1 MLLILALWLSIAA
14 YVALRK
20 KEILGIVTAQLN
32 ENLNGKLTIGSMEP
46 ALIRHFPAISVELKN
61 VLLRDSLFKQHK
73 HDLLKAKSFTV
84 RINSF
89 SIFSPSPK
97 IESIEVKDGTIYLF
111 TDSSGYSNSQ
121 LFQVDTSSKHRNV
134 TERKLDEL
142 DFQNVHLVYEHQKK
156 GKYFDFQIARL
167 RSKFRFT
174 SAGWDAKTSMSMR
187 VGSLSFNVEKGSFIK
202 GKNLN
207 ARLKLRYNSPEK
219 SLSVPP
225 QQLKLDSDKFLVGG
239 NFWLSPSDPHFSLN
253 IKTASIRYNNLR
265 TMLFPKAATQ
275 LKRYSLQKPI
285 RFEATLAG
293 SLRTGSIPLVK
304 VRWSTSNN
312 RLSFAG
318 ETIRN
323 CSFQAAYINEVVPG
337 RPRQDPNSKVSFKNF
352 RGTWE
357 GIPFR
362 ADDISVVNLERP
374 VLQGKFHSSF
384 RLPQINNVARSE
396 SFNISGGRASLNLIY
411 RAPLNADNSIEPYIL
426 GDINI
431 RNGELNYRPR
441 GLFFRNI
448 NGLIRFHGEDLSIRD
463 MGLQLGST
471 SLTMNGSVAN
481 FVNLYYRHPEKILLH
496 WNLYSPR
503 LNLPEFLSLLSR
515 RKTYSNT
522 SKSRTRIF
530 RQLDRVLDE
539 ASIDLSLNAGQINY
553 RKFRGANLN
562 SEILLNENQIELR
575 KVSLQHAGGSL
586 LVSGTIDQRSP
597 VNQFSIRSRVN
608 DVDVQ
613 KLFYAFEN
621 FGQQAITSENISGR
635 LSSTTNVRGLMK
647 ENGQIVPKSFH
658 GDISFDLRKGS
669 LIRFEPMEKIG
680 SFAFPN
686 RDFSNIK
693 FGRLTNILHIEG
705 NKVIIPEMTI
715 ATSVLNLF
723 VKGVYGIPTG
733 TNIALEVPI
742 RNPEKDQA
750 LPDSLK
756 EKRMRRG
763 IVLNF
768 TAMND
773 ETGRVKIKFGKHENR
788 EEKKEPEPKKTRR
801 TGKQDQ
807 HPEEK

>member
-1 MLLILALWLSIAA
+1 M
-14 YVALRK
+14 
-20 KEILGIVTAQLN
+20 
-32 ENLNGKLTIGSMEP
+32 
-46 ALIRHFPAISVELKN
+46 
-61 VLLRDSLFKQHK
+61 
-73 HDLLKAKSFTV
+73 
-84 RINSF
+84 
-89 SIFSPSPK
+89 
-97 IESIEVKDGTIYLF
+97 
-111 TDSSGYSNSQ
+111 
-121 LFQVDTSSKHRNV
+121 
-134 TERKLDEL
+134 
-142 DFQNVHLVYEHQKK
+142 
-156 GKYFDFQIARL
+156 
-167 RSKFRFT
+167 
-174 SAGWDAKTSMSMR
+174 AGR
-187 VGSLSFNVEKGSFIK
+187 
-202 GKNLN
+202 
-207 ARLKLRYNSPEK
+207 
-219 SLSVPP
+219 
-225 QQLKLDSDKFLVGG
+225 
-239 NFWLSPSDPHFSLN
+239 
-253 IKTASIRYNNLR
+253 
-265 TMLFPKAATQ
+265 
-275 LKRYSLQKPI
+275 
-285 RFEATLAG
+285 
-293 SLRTGSIPLVK
+293 LRTGSIPLVK

-448 NGLIRFHGEDLSIRD
+448 NGLIHFHGEDLSIRD